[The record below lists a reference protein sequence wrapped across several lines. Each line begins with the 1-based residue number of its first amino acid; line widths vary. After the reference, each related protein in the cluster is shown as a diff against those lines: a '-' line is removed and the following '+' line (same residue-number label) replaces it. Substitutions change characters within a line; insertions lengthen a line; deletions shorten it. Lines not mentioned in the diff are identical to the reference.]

1 LSSHIA
7 INRRIKWDEINFL
20 EKWVIPNAIHPKSII
35 NQEIN
40 QIIQTEDG
48 EVEIMFNPTRSI
60 ILTDINNPARL
71 SISRRFV
78 SRRMTPETEIQ
89 DIRISETNILHPV
102 YEQRNNMSPTKQ
114 RDNISQTSSEMSF
127 HLN

>member
-1 LSSHIA
+1 
-7 INRRIKWDEINFL
+7 
-20 EKWVIPNAIHPKSII
+20 
-35 NQEIN
+35 
-40 QIIQTEDG
+40 
-48 EVEIMFNPTRSI
+48 MFNPTRSI

-89 DIRISETNILHPV
+89 DIRISEANILHPV